1 MPGGFLPTSDLTVL
15 KQVEEGLGHA
25 GSLSHLKEEVLCL
38 HQVYRQRL
46 VRYVASLGL
55 GPSDAEDVV
64 QETFLALFR
73 HLRADKPR
81 TNLVGWLFRVAHRT
95 ALKRRIANRS
105 EVNTATDDSY
115 LMRVADPSNPE
126 EQILF
131 DEDQRRLQRIFKVLP
146 ELDRLC
152 LQLRAEGLKYREIA
166 NVLNISLGSVCNSLE
181 RSMNRLR

>member
-1 MPGGFLPTSDLTVL
+1 MSGSYLPTTKAMVPHQLDEGIAHAGTLGFLRD
-15 KQVEEGLGHA
+15 
-25 GSLSHLKEEVLCL
+25 EVLGL
-38 HQVYRQRL
+38 HELYRQRL
-46 VRYVASLGL
+46 FRYVASLGL
-55 GPSDAEDVV
+55 APSDADDVV

-81 TNLVGWLFRVAHRT
+81 TNLAGWLFRVAHRT
-95 ALKRRIANRS
+95 ALKRRVANRAQINAS
-105 EVNTATDDSY
+105 NDDSA
-115 LMRVADPSNPE
+115 LFCIADHSNPE